1 MRVLEVKNL
10 NKSIKNQVILDNIS
24 FNVESN
30 SITAL
35 IGENGAGKTTTIKCI
50 VGLYT
55 YNFGDIIISGVNSK
69 NIDSHYKFGYIPEK
83 ENFPNTPANIFL
95 SESAKL
101 YGISSNEID
110 EKIKYY
116 SNLFGIT
123 EKMDLRLT
131 KMSSGQRK
139 KIMVMQA
146 FFHEADLYIMD
157 EPTENLDPQNRQIF
171 YDELLKLKEQG
182 KSILVSTH
190 NLDEIAKYVDNVVII
205 GNGKVT
211 YTGQV
216 NKNHDLAGMYYEFK
230 KSGNVNVF
238 HSSHSNDQSNELLK
252 RYDDLLQKKLITRDE
267 YKSLVKNFAK
277 E

>member
-1 MRVLEVKNL
+1 
-10 NKSIKNQVILDNIS
+10 
-24 FNVESN
+24 
-30 SITAL
+30 
-35 IGENGAGKTTTIKCI
+35 
-50 VGLYT
+50 
-55 YNFGDIIISGVNSK
+55 
-69 NIDSHYKFGYIPEK
+69 
-83 ENFPNTPANIFL
+83 
-95 SESAKL
+95 L
-101 YGISSNEID
+101 YGIDSNEID

-116 SNLFGIT
+116 SNLFGLT

-230 KSGNVNVF
+230 KSGNINIFHNSRSNV
-238 HSSHSNDQSNELLK
+238 QSNELLK

-267 YKSLVKNFAK
+267 YKLLVKNFAK